1 MAFSHKTSLSSA
13 WQDWNE
19 RRYWSSLLQTGLG
32 GCGTFTWLDSQM
44 LHMLY
49 QIVPIFCLKNQSAIL
64 LVGLNSMAI
73 EDQVL
78 GDRGILELVVPT
90 MLNAI
95 LLLAKSIIGLG
106 LILTWCE
113 FWVFYPRKFSVGQIL
128 SSLQLGLE
136 QSLCLGALK
145 GQVSALVILFH
156 RLLASHSLIKNLFR
170 QFPMSLSLF
179 VPLWLQWI

>member
-1 MAFSHKTSLSSA
+1 
-13 WQDWNE
+13 
-19 RRYWSSLLQTGLG
+19 
-32 GCGTFTWLDSQM
+32 
-44 LHMLY
+44 MLY

-113 FWVFYPRKFSVGQIL
+113 F
-128 SSLQLGLE
+128 
-136 QSLCLGALK
+136 
-145 GQVSALVILFH
+145 
-156 RLLASHSLIKNLFR
+156 
-170 QFPMSLSLF
+170 
-179 VPLWLQWI
+179 